1 MEALNG
7 SLIVRSV
14 TDNTIG
20 VRWISIEGSDGYNLQ
35 AINVNTYNVITYDDN
50 LFPNNEQLIEGLVS
64 GAVYE
69 IQLRGV
75 RINGGDRIQ
84 VTLSEILNVT
94 PTG

>member
-1 MEALNG
+1 MEASEG

-14 TDNTIG
+14 TDDTIG

-35 AINVNTYNVITYDDN
+35 AINVNTNNVITYPDPNVLQDN
-50 LFPNNEQLIEGLVS
+50 KHVIEGLVS

-75 RINGGDRIQ
+75 RIDGGDNQ
-84 VTLSEILNVT
+84 FQATSKSSLAGN
-94 PTG
+94 